1 MLSLLVMRIVLQSVK
16 ARKCKFDIM
25 TASFN
30 VKYIGTKNGML
41 QQDDK
46 DSNESN
52 SEF

>member
-1 MLSLLVMRIVLQSVK
+1 
-16 ARKCKFDIM
+16 M
-25 TASFN
+25 TASCN

-52 SEF
+52 SEL